1 MQIKTRVHHSMG
13 VMRSIKACC
22 LMALLLAFALAGIQ
36 SWAQATQGSILGT
49 VKDSKGAVI
58 PGALVTE
65 AANTPFWMP
74 RPRIIRF

>member
-49 VKDSKGAVI
+49 VKDSK
-58 PGALVTE
+58 
-65 AANTPFWMP
+65 
-74 RPRIIRF
+74 